1 MFENETLEDDAIESL
16 SDEDRGL
23 VGLAMTSVAA
33 VAESQSA
40 GGHPTA
46 RSDSSDAKG
55 SGEVSEASVTISE
68 AQRSASTTSRYEK
81 SPRVGAKGRVKR
93 TEQQMIQSLGGS
105 SVKEAVYVA
114 ERVRKLEDKI
124 SELMA
129 SVSQAARE
137 HIIRDYPHLVRY

>member
-1 MFENETLEDDAIESL
+1 MNAFENETLEDDTL
-16 SDEDRGL
+16 SDPAEELRQKTVQALWDVVPETSEVLGSLLVAHGL
-23 VGLAMTSVAA
+23 PAL
-33 VAESQSA
+33 
-40 GGHPTA
+40 PTA
-46 RSDSSDAKG
+46 PVARQYVVHPLDDKRMGKAG
-55 SGEVSEASVTISE
+55 S
-68 AQRSASTTSRYEK
+68 
-81 SPRVGAKGRVKR
+81 KGRFKR
-93 TEQQMIQSLGGS
+93 TEQQMIQALGGS